1 MGTLSVP
8 AGTQL
13 SVVSY
18 RSRHSPDMVAGELAS
33 VQHGERSR
41 FVRAA
46 RGFNSAPEFGRDH
59 PMQDFRRLKVW
70 SASVELVASVYN
82 ATEEMPSSER
92 FGLSAQ
98 MRSASVSICSNIA
111 EGCGR
116 ASSADFARFLNVSFA
131 SACELESQIVIS
143 ERVGLIDPEVVRR
156 LEGDVVR
163 IKTQLV
169 RLRDSVARAGRRSR
183 MSRANANGDREPR
196 TDN

>member
-1 MGTLSVP
+1 
-8 AGTQL
+8 
-13 SVVSY
+13 
-18 RSRHSPDMVAGELAS
+18 MVAWELAT

-41 FVRAA
+41 FVRAT
-46 RGFNSAPEFGRDH
+46 RGFNLAQTFGRDH

-70 SASVELVASVYN
+70 NASVELVASVYN
-82 ATEEMPSSER
+82 ATDGMPSSER
-92 FGLSAQ
+92 FGLSSQ

-116 ASSADFARFLNVSFA
+116 ATSADFARFLNVSFA

-143 ERVGLIDPEVVRR
+143 ERVGLIDSEVVRR

-169 RLRDSVARAGRRSR
+169 RLRDSVARAGRRYQR
-183 MSRANANGDREPR
+183 SRADASGDREPR